1 MKIFYQIGIIFG
13 ICWCS
18 EILSSLLP
26 FAFPAS
32 VIAML
37 LLLLLLLS
45 GLLKVEHI
53 QELTNFLLA
62 NMAILFLPAL
72 VGVMEYFDILKQYL
86 IPLILISI
94 VSTVLTFAATALS
107 VQAVLRLM
115 ERRKRRV

>member
-1 MKIFYQIGIIFG
+1 MKIIYQIGIIFG
-13 ICWCS
+13 NCWCS

-26 FAFPAS
+26 FTFPAS

-45 GLLKVEHI
+45 GLLKMEHI
-53 QELTNFLLA
+53 QDLANFLLA
-62 NMAILFLPAL
+62 NMAILFLPSL

-86 IPLILISI
+86 IPLILIRI
-94 VSTVLTFAATALS
+94 VSRYLACAATALS

-115 ERRKRRV
+115 ERRKGRV